1 MVVGG
6 GPASLLQIGV
16 WPDDQESGARG
27 AADANQEEIGIFF
40 AVGWDSRIWL
50 MTPSDVP
57 LLKTASYS
65 LKYWLIYNLGF
76 KYEIFLVA
84 EKLQT
89 SFRNQ
94 VSISPETAKQHN
106 PPPPQ
111 FQDIPAI
118 ITLLIIFLN
127 TFQGNDDYHTC
138 LMHCSTMV
146 KHVRWMRL
154 IPVHCCPKK
163 RSDWATSPG
172 YRFTQGSLLS
182 LHKCTPCHYLLLN

>member
-1 MVVGG
+1 MVVVG

-50 MTPSDVP
+50 MAPSDVP
-57 LLKTASYS
+57 LLRTASYS

-94 VSISPETAKQHN
+94 VSISPEIAKQHN
-106 PPPPQ
+106 PPPPSVSGYPGDYYPINYLSEYISGQ
-111 FQDIPAI
+111 WWLSHMFNALLNNGQTCPLDALNPRPLLSKETIWLGNFSRVSPHPRFAI
-118 ITLLIIFLN
+118 IF
-127 TFQGNDDYHTC
+127 
-138 LMHCSTMV
+138 
-146 KHVRWMRL
+146 
-154 IPVHCCPKK
+154 
-163 RSDWATSPG
+163 A
-172 YRFTQGSLLS
+172 
-182 LHKCTPCHYLLLN
+182 